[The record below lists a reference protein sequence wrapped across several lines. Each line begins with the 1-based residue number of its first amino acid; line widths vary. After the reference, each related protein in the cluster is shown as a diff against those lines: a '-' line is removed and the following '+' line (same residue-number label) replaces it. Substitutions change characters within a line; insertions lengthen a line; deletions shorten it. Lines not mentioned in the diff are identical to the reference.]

1 MSEPKFLPP
10 EGGNRKQLKVFAFL
24 IFILPPLFYLF
35 LYVVSPASE
44 YFDNVRCGLHVIAN
58 LSCDYRYIP

>member
-44 YFDNVRCGLHVIAN
+44 YFDNARRGLHVIAN